1 MSDCRGA
8 EINVIVTGG
17 AGFIGSH
24 IVDALLARGHSPF
37 VVDNFSLGS
46 RQNLPPDVPV
56 FDVDI
61 RDSSKLAQVFDE
73 VKPLGV
79 CHQAAQVS
87 VSRSMRE
94 PGLDAEVNVLGL
106 LNVLEQSSR
115 TGVQRVVFASSGG
128 VLYGEVSTPAT
139 EEFPKR
145 PISPYGISKWV
156 GEQYL
161 EFYTRERGIQGIALR
176 YSNVYG
182 PRQNPH
188 GEAGVV
194 AIFCKAMLA
203 GEVVTVNG
211 DGRYIRDY
219 VYGPD
224 VAAANVSAL
233 EVPLNERFEAINI
246 GTGIGI
252 DVNEV
257 AEKLSGLVLLE
268 LRKQGSS
275 LQVPQWRHGAPRLG
289 DLRSNLISPNRANQ
303 LLGWK
308 PAMSFDEGLRETV
321 SQFGL
326 ISAED

>member
-1 MSDCRGA
+1 M
-8 EINVIVTGG
+8 
-17 AGFIGSH
+17 
-24 IVDALLARGHSPF
+24 
-37 VVDNFSLGS
+37 VDNFSSGS
-46 RQNLPPDVPV
+46 RQNLPQDVPV
-56 FDVDI
+56 FNVDI
-61 RDSSKLAQVFDE
+61 RDSMKLAQVFDE
-73 VKPLGV
+73 VQPHGV

-94 PGLDAEVNVLGL
+94 PILDAEINVIGL
-106 LNVLEQSSR
+106 LNVLEQSAR
-115 TGVQRVVFASSGG
+115 VGVQRIVFASSGG
-128 VLYGEVSTPAT
+128 VLYGEVATPAT
-139 EEFPKR
+139 EDFPKR

-161 EFYTRERGIQGIALR
+161 EFYTRERGLQGVALR

-194 AIFCKAMLA
+194 AIFCTSMFA
-203 GEVVTVNG
+203 GDVVTING

-224 VAAANVSAL
+224 VASANVAAL
-233 EVPLNERFEAINI
+233 EIPLNQSFEAINI

-257 AEKLSGLVLLE
+257 AEKISGLVQLE
-268 LRKQGSS
+268 LRKKGSS
-275 LQVPQWRHGAPRLG
+275 LQIPGCRHGVPRLG
-289 DLRSNLISPNRANQ
+289 DLRSNVISPNRANQ

-308 PAMSFDEGLRETV
+308 PSMSFDEGLRETV
-321 SQFGL
+321 SRFGL
-326 ISAED
+326 KSA

>member
-1 MSDCRGA
+1 M
-8 EINVIVTGG
+8 
-17 AGFIGSH
+17 
-24 IVDALLARGHSPF
+24 DALLARGHSPF
-37 VVDNFSLGS
+37 VVDNLSLGS
-46 RQNLPPDVPV
+46 RQNLPQDIPV
-56 FDVDI
+56 FEVDT
-61 RDSSKLAQVFDE
+61 RDSAKLSKVFDE
-73 VKPLGV
+73 VKPDGV

-94 PGLDAEVNVLGL
+94 PIFDAEVNILGL
-106 LNVLEQSSR
+106 LNVLEQSTR
-115 TGVQRVVFASSGG
+115 VGVKRVVFASSGG
-128 VLYGEVSTPAT
+128 VLYGDVTTPAT
-139 EEFPKR
+139 EDFPKR

-161 EFYTRERGIQGIALR
+161 EFFARERGLQGVALR

-194 AIFCKAMLA
+194 AIFYTAMFA
-203 GEVVTVNG
+203 GQIVTING

-224 VAAANVSAL
+224 VASANVTAL
-233 EVPLNERFEAINI
+233 EFSMNQSFEAINI
-246 GTGIGI
+246 GTGIGV

-257 AEKLSGLVLLE
+257 AEKLSGLVQIE
-268 LRKQGSS
+268 LRKHGSS
-275 LQVPQWRHGAPRLG
+275 LQIPHWRHGVPRVG
-289 DLRSNLISPNRANQ
+289 DLRSNLISPIRAKQ

-321 SQFGL
+321 SRFGL
-326 ISAED
+326 KST